1 MNRYVCVHGHFYQ
14 PPREN
19 PWLEVVEEQD
29 GAYPYHDWNARIN
42 AECYAPNA
50 RARVMDDQGRIVRLI
65 NNYARL
71 SFNIGPTLLA
81 WMQENAPDTYT
92 AILEADRGSAK
103 RYGGHG
109 SAMAQVFNHVIM
121 PLQSERDQR
130 TQIRWGVTDF
140 RHRFGRDPEGMW
152 LAETAVDDAT
162 LELLA
167 DEGVTFTV
175 LSPYQADATREL
187 GARAWQDVTGGRVDP
202 SMPYRVM
209 LPSGRSIV
217 VFFYDG
223 PISQGV
229 AFEGLLDS
237 AEVFEQR
244 LLEGFNGRS
253 GPQLVNIA
261 TDGESYGHHHRRGEM
276 ALAATLQRL
285 AARKDVTVTNY
296 GQYLE
301 LHPPTQEARV
311 VQRSSWSCAHGV
323 ERWRS
328 DCGCAS
334 EGGRHQR
341 WRAPLRDALSWLQ
354 VELDRR
360 YEHHAA
366 ALFDDPWAAR
376 DDYHHVVLHRSDH
389 LDPFLDRHASHTL
402 SDEERVTALELL
414 ELQRHALLMF
424 TSCGWFFE
432 ELSRPEGVQ
441 VLHYAARAI
450 QLARLVEGKDGRV
463 APDEHCDLEGP
474 FLDRLEQAESNEPT
488 FGNGR
493 TIYNWLVRPA
503 IADLRQVGAHF
514 AISSL
519 SWSYGT
525 EERIGAYEVIRDD
538 YALHEAGRAKLAFG
552 RLTIRSAV
560 TRTESS
566 IEFGVLHLGD
576 HNFSCGVRDRGDD
589 VTYAAMQAALEH
601 HFETADFPQVI
612 RSIDHHFGTPSY
624 SLSSLFRDEQRRILD
639 AILRTTVDETE
650 ATYHM
655 IFRGRAPLMRYLTDL
670 HAKVP
675 AVLRS
680 AAEIVINAELRKSL
694 SSSQLDPHHVGSL
707 LEEADRFDVAL
718 DIEGLAHTFGQTVER
733 LARSVRD
740 YVDGNDAVF
749 LSFDDQDQAGI
760 RRITTLIDV
769 AERLP
774 FDADLAPAQDVLWRT
789 LRGHHAEL
797 SDRADSGD
805 RIAARW
811 LDALTSVAES
821 LSIVPPAGT

>member
-1 MNRYVCVHGHFYQ
+1 
-14 PPREN
+14 
-19 PWLEVVEEQD
+19 LEVVEEQD
-29 GAYPYHDWNARIN
+29 GAYPYHDWNARIT

-50 RARVMDDQGRIVRLI
+50 RARVLDDHGRITRLI

-81 WMQENAPDTYT
+81 WMQDSSPDTYA
-92 AILEADRGSAK
+92 AILEADRRSAK

-140 RHRFGRDPEGMW
+140 RYRFGRDPEGMW
-152 LAETAVDDAT
+152 LAETAVDDTT

-167 DEGVTFTV
+167 GEGIQFTV
-175 LSPYQADATREL
+175 LSPYQAEATRER
-187 GARAWQDVTGGRVDP
+187 GARSWEDATGGRVDP
-202 SMPYRVM
+202 SRPYQVT
-209 LPSGRSIV
+209 LASGRSIA

-244 LLEGFNGRS
+244 LLDGFNGRP

-261 TDGESYGHHHRRGEM
+261 TDGESYGHHHKQGEM

-296 GQYLE
+296 AQFLD
-301 LHPPTQEARV
+301 LHPPTHEAKV

-334 EGGRHQR
+334 ETGRHQR
-341 WRAPLRDALSWLQ
+341 WRAPLREALQWLQ
-354 VELDRR
+354 TELDRR
-360 YEHHAA
+360 YEPRAA
-366 ALFDDPWAAR
+366 GLFSDPWAAR
-376 DDYHHVVLHRSDH
+376 DDYHLVVLHRTDH
-389 LDPFLDRHASHTL
+389 LAGFLDKHANHALTD
-402 SDEERVTALELL
+402 DERATALELL
-414 ELQRHALLMF
+414 EMQRHIMLMF

-450 QLARLVEGKDGRV
+450 QLGRILEGKDGRV
-463 APDEHCDLEGP
+463 APDETCDLEGP
-474 FLDRLEQAESNEPT
+474 FLDLLAQAESNAPT
-488 FGNGR
+488 FGAGR
-493 TIYNWLVRPA
+493 TIYDTLVRPA

-519 SWSYGT
+519 SWAYGT
-525 EERIGAYEVIRDD
+525 AERIGAYEVIRDD
-538 YALHEAGRAKLAFG
+538 YELREAGRAKLAFG

-560 TRTESS
+560 TLAETS

-589 VTYAAMQAALEH
+589 QTYADMCAALEH
-601 HFETADFPQVI
+601 HFDIADFPHVI
-612 RSIDHHFGTPSY
+612 RAIDEHFDGDSY
-624 SLSSLFRDEQRRILD
+624 SLGTLFRDEQRRILD
-639 AILRTTVDETE
+639 AILRTTIEETE

-680 AAEIVINAELRKSL
+680 TAQIVINAELRKSL

-707 LEEADRFDVAL
+707 LEESARFDVVL
-718 DIEGLAHTFGQTVER
+718 DTEGLAHTFGQTIDR
-733 LARSVRD
+733 LARSVGDHLAERD
-740 YVDGNDAVF
+740 DVF
-749 LSFDDQDQAGI
+749 LTFDDQDEIGI
-760 RRITTLIDV
+760 QRITTLIEV
-769 AERLP
+769 AATLP
-774 FDADLAPAQDVLWRT
+774 FDVDLATAQDVLWRT
-789 LRGHHAEL
+789 LRDHHIEL
-797 SDRADSGD
+797 RDRA
-805 RIAARW
+805 AAGEKVAAIW
-811 LDALTSVAES
+811 EEALTGVAQS
-821 LSIVPPAGT
+821 LAIVPPSGTP

>member
-1 MNRYVCVHGHFYQ
+1 VNRYICVHGHFYQ

-29 GAYPYHDWNARIN
+29 GAYPYHDWNIRIT

-50 RARVMDDQGRIVRLI
+50 RARVLDDQGRIVRLI

-81 WMQENAPDTYT
+81 WMQDSAPDTYA
-92 AILEADRGSAK
+92 AILEADRRSAK

-130 TQIRWGVTDF
+130 TQIRWGITDF

-152 LAETAVDDAT
+152 LAETAVDDTT
-162 LELLA
+162 LERLA
-167 DEGVTFTV
+167 EEGIAFTV
-175 LSPYQADATREL
+175 LSPYQAEATREL
-187 GARAWQDVTGGRVDP
+187 GARSWKDVTGGRVDP
-202 SMPYRVM
+202 SMPYRVT

-244 LLEGFNGRS
+244 LLDGFNGRS

-261 TDGESYGHHHRRGEM
+261 TDGESYGHHHRHGEM

-285 AARKDVTVTNY
+285 AARRDVTVTNY
-296 GQYLE
+296 GQFLA
-301 LHPPTQEARV
+301 LHPPTHEARV
-311 VQRSSWSCAHGV
+311 VQRSSWSCVHGV

-334 EGGRHQR
+334 EGGQHQR

-354 VELDRR
+354 TELDRR
-360 YEHHAA
+360 YEQHAA
-366 ALFDDPWAAR
+366 GLFADPWAAR
-376 DDYHHVVLHRSDH
+376 DSYHHVVLHRSDH
-389 LDPFLDRHASHTL
+389 LDPFLDRHATHTL
-402 SDEERVTALELL
+402 SHEERVTALELL

-450 QLARLVEGKDGRV
+450 QLARLIEGKDGRV
-463 APDEHCDLEGP
+463 APEEICSLEGP
-474 FLDRLEQAESNEPT
+474 FLDRLELAESNEPT
-488 FGNGR
+488 LPNGR
-493 TIYNWLVRPA
+493 IIYDRLVRPA

-514 AISSL
+514 AISNL
-519 SWSYGT
+519 SRSYGT
-525 EERIGAYEVIRDD
+525 EERVGAYEVVRDD
-538 YALHEAGRAKLAFG
+538 DERHEAGPAKLAFG
-552 RLTIRSAV
+552 RLTIRSMI
-560 TRTESS
+560 TLTETS

-589 VTYAAMQAALEH
+589 VTYATMRATLRH

-612 RSIDHHFGTPSY
+612 RAIDDHFGSHNY
-624 SLSSLFRDEQRRILD
+624 SLSTLFRDEQRRILD
-639 AILRTTVDETE
+639 AILRTTVAEAE

-675 AVLRS
+675 TVLRS

-694 SSSQLDPHHVGSL
+694 SSSQLDPHHIGSL
-707 LEEADRFDVAL
+707 LDEADRFDVVL
-718 DIEGLAHTFGQTVER
+718 DTDGLAHTFGQTVDR
-733 LARSVRD
+733 FARSVGD
-740 YVDGNDAVF
+740 HVDGNDAVF
-749 LSFDDQDQAGI
+749 LTFTDDDEIGI
-760 RRITTLIDV
+760 QRITTLIDV

-789 LRGHHAEL
+789 LRDHHVEL
-797 SDRADSGD
+797 RDRADTGD
-805 RIAARW
+805 EVATRW
-811 LDALTSVAES
+811 KDALTSVAVS
-821 LSIVPPAGT
+821 LSIVPPSGS

>member
-1 MNRYVCVHGHFYQ
+1 MNRYICVHGHFYQ

-29 GAYPYHDWNARIN
+29 GAYPYHDWNTRIT

-50 RARVMDDQGRIVRLI
+50 RARVLDDQGRIVRLI

-81 WMQENAPDTYT
+81 WMQDSAPDTYA
-92 AILEADRGSAK
+92 AILEADRRSAK

-130 TQIRWGVTDF
+130 TQIRWGITDF

-152 LAETAVDDAT
+152 LAETAVDDTT
-162 LELLA
+162 LERLA
-167 DEGVTFTV
+167 EEGIAFTV
-175 LSPYQADATREL
+175 LSPYQAEATREL
-187 GARAWQDVTGGRVDP
+187 GARSWKDVTGGRVDP
-202 SMPYRVM
+202 SMPYRVT

-244 LLEGFNGRS
+244 LLDGFNGRS

-261 TDGESYGHHHRRGEM
+261 TDGESYGHHHRHGEM

-285 AARKDVTVTNY
+285 AARRDVTVTNY
-296 GQYLE
+296 GQFLA
-301 LHPPTQEARV
+301 LHPPTHEARV
-311 VQRSSWSCAHGV
+311 LQRSSWSCVHGV

-334 EGGRHQR
+334 EGGQHQR

-354 VELDRR
+354 TELDRR
-360 YEHHAA
+360 YEQHAA
-366 ALFDDPWAAR
+366 GLFADPWAAR
-376 DDYHHVVLHRSDH
+376 DSYHHVVLHRSDH
-389 LDPFLDRHASHTL
+389 LGPFLDRHATHTL
-402 SDEERVTALELL
+402 SHEERVTALELL

-450 QLARLVEGKDGRV
+450 QLARLIEGKDGRV
-463 APDEHCDLEGP
+463 APEEICSLEGP
-474 FLDRLEQAESNEPT
+474 FLDRLELAESNEPT
-488 FGNGR
+488 LPNGR
-493 TIYNWLVRPA
+493 IIYDRLVRPA

-514 AISSL
+514 AISNL
-519 SWSYGT
+519 SRSYGT
-525 EERIGAYEVIRDD
+525 EERVGAYEVVRDD
-538 YALHEAGRAKLAFG
+538 DERHEAGPAKLAFG
-552 RLTIRSAV
+552 RLTIRSMI
-560 TRTESS
+560 TLTETS

-589 VTYAAMQAALEH
+589 VTYATMRATLRH

-612 RSIDHHFGTPSY
+612 RAIDDHFGSHNY
-624 SLSSLFRDEQRRILD
+624 SLSTLFRDEQRRILD
-639 AILRTTVDETE
+639 AILRTTVAEAE

-675 AVLRS
+675 TVLRS

-694 SSSQLDPHHVGSL
+694 SSSQLDPHHIGSL
-707 LEEADRFDVAL
+707 LDEADRFDVVL
-718 DIEGLAHTFGQTVER
+718 DTDGLAHTFGQTVDR
-733 LARSVRD
+733 FARSVGD
-740 YVDGNDAVF
+740 HVDGNDAVF
-749 LSFDDQDQAGI
+749 LTFTDDDEIGI
-760 RRITTLIDV
+760 QRITTLIDV

-789 LRGHHAEL
+789 LRDHHVEL
-797 SDRADSGD
+797 RDRADTGD
-805 RIAARW
+805 EVATRW
-811 LDALTSVAES
+811 KDALTSVAVS
-821 LSIVPPAGT
+821 LSIVPPSGS

>member
-1 MNRYVCVHGHFYQ
+1 MNRYICVHGHFYQ

-29 GAYPYHDWNARIN
+29 GAYPYHDWNTRIT

-50 RARVMDDQGRIVRLI
+50 RARVLDDQGRIVRLI

-81 WMQENAPDTYT
+81 WMQDSAPDTYA
-92 AILEADRGSAK
+92 AILEADRRSAK

-130 TQIRWGVTDF
+130 TQIRWGITDF

-152 LAETAVDDAT
+152 LAETAVDDTT
-162 LELLA
+162 LERLA
-167 DEGVTFTV
+167 EEGIAFTV
-175 LSPYQADATREL
+175 LSPYQAEATREL
-187 GARAWQDVTGGRVDP
+187 SARSWKDVTGGRVDP
-202 SMPYRVM
+202 SMPYRVT

-244 LLEGFNGRS
+244 LLDGFNGRS

-261 TDGESYGHHHRRGEM
+261 TDGESYGHHHRHGEM

-285 AARKDVTVTNY
+285 AARRDVTVTNY
-296 GQYLE
+296 GQFLA
-301 LHPPTQEARV
+301 LHPPTHEARV
-311 VQRSSWSCAHGV
+311 VQRSSWSCVHGV

-334 EGGRHQR
+334 EGGQHQR

-354 VELDRR
+354 TELDRR
-360 YEHHAA
+360 YEQHAA
-366 ALFDDPWAAR
+366 GLFADPWAAR
-376 DDYHHVVLHRSDH
+376 DSYHHVVLHRSDH
-389 LDPFLDRHASHTL
+389 LDPFLDRHATHTL
-402 SDEERVTALELL
+402 SHEERVTALELL

-450 QLARLVEGKDGRV
+450 QLARLIEGKDGRV
-463 APDEHCDLEGP
+463 APEEICSLEGP
-474 FLDRLEQAESNEPT
+474 FLDRLELAESNEPT
-488 FGNGR
+488 LPNGR
-493 TIYNWLVRPA
+493 IIYDRLVRPA

-514 AISSL
+514 AISNL
-519 SWSYGT
+519 SRSYGT
-525 EERIGAYEVIRDD
+525 EERVGAYEVVRDD
-538 YALHEAGRAKLAFG
+538 DERHEAGPAKLAFG
-552 RLTIRSAV
+552 RLTIRSMI
-560 TRTESS
+560 TLTETS

-589 VTYAAMQAALEH
+589 VTYATMRATLRH

-612 RSIDHHFGTPSY
+612 RAIDDHFGSHNY
-624 SLSSLFRDEQRRILD
+624 SLSTLFRDEQRRILD
-639 AILRTTVDETE
+639 AILRTTVAEAE

-675 AVLRS
+675 TVLRS

-694 SSSQLDPHHVGSL
+694 SSSQLDPHHIGSL
-707 LEEADRFDVAL
+707 LDEADRFDVVL
-718 DIEGLAHTFGQTVER
+718 DTDGLAHTFGQTVDR
-733 LARSVRD
+733 FARSVGD
-740 YVDGNDAVF
+740 HVDGNDAVF
-749 LSFDDQDQAGI
+749 LTFTDDDEIGI
-760 RRITTLIDV
+760 QRITTLIDV

-789 LRGHHAEL
+789 LRDHHVEL
-797 SDRADSGD
+797 RDRADTGD
-805 RIAARW
+805 EVATRW
-811 LDALTSVAES
+811 KDALTSVAVS
-821 LSIVPPAGT
+821 LSIVPPSGS